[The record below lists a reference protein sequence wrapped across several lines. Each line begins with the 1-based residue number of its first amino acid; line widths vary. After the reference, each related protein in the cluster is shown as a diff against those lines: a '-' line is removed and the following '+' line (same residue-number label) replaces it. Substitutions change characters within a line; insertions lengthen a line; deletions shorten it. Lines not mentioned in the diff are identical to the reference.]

1 MTTTRQLIASPVR
14 AAVAALVLACA
25 GPVAAQ
31 VLGPPPTPAVGA
43 PSPGAQ
49 PSADWRAALTELK
62 LAPSGDV
69 VRKKRHMEVDAT
81 TADGRRVLVSFDL
94 TGRVWEI
101 EDESTKRNA
110 TVAPSIRRRRFRRS
124 HAPAS
129 PNPRPAKS
137 RRTIRSCAPAPRRAR
152 RSISMSIEADTST
165 SRFGYGRDGD
175 GRAERSRQAVPGR
188 AAAGLGCVFPARALE
203 LRGWRSALLG
213 RCASERFDPPS
224 APERRRDHARDR
236 R

>member
-101 EDESTKRNA
+101 EDESHEKKRDGRPVDPAAAVQAVARAGFAEPAAGEVKKNH
-110 TVAPSIRRRRFRRS
+110 TVV
-124 HAPAS
+124 
-129 PNPRPAKS
+129 
-137 RRTIRSCAPAPRRAR
+137 RAR
-152 RSISMSIEADTST
+152 TQKGEAVDLHVD
-165 SRFGYGRDGD
+165 RGGYIYKQIWVR
-175 GRAERSRQAVPGR
+175 P
-188 AAAGLGCVFPARALE
+188 
-203 LRGWRSALLG
+203 
-213 RCASERFDPPS
+213 
-224 APERRRDHARDR
+224 
-236 R
+236 